1 MASPSVYELSNPN
14 GSMSVVSASKG
25 SFILNDTTAYNAYRI
40 RAIVV
45 LQDTV
50 FSFIKHVGSNTDI
63 KGTYISAPA
72 TAVKAGAIITPIG
85 NKVFSSVQLTSGSVA
100 LVL

>member
-14 GSMSVVSASKG
+14 GSNSVISASKG
-25 SFILNDTTAYNAYRI
+25 TFILNNTNQYSTSRF

-50 FSFIKHVGSNTDI
+50 FDSIKIVGSAADQKANYI
-63 KGTYISAPA
+63 GTPA
-72 TAVKAGAIITPIG
+72 TAVKAGAIITPINNG
-85 NKVFSSVQLTSGSVA
+85 IFSAVKLTSGSVA
-100 LVL
+100 IVL